1 MTLNNIMVDL
11 ETLGTTADAAI
22 ISIGA
27 VRFDLESDKIDD
39 EGFYA
44 SISIDSNTLYKRTI
58 SEDTLK
64 WWMQQS
70 KEAQVVFSEPKTGL
84 IGALL
89 NLSEWIK
96 KPKLAN
102 VYMWS
107 NGADFDLPMLAHA
120 YAAADLELPW
130 KFFNNRCF
138 RTYKNLPGAK
148 DIRGGK
154 PGIKHNALADAIYQA
169 NTAQLIHAKL
179 FK

>member
-1 MTLNNIMVDL
+1 MLNNVMVDL

-27 VRFDLESDKIDD
+27 VRFDLESDEIDD
-39 EGFYA
+39 NGFYA
-44 SISIDSNTLYKRTI
+44 SISIESNAVFKRTI

-70 KEAQVVFSEPKTGL
+70 KEAQVVFTEPKVSL
-84 IGALL
+84 YAALVDF
-89 NLSEWIK
+89 SDWIK
-96 KPKLAN
+96 SFETAD
-102 VYMWS
+102 VFMWS
-107 NGADFDLPMLAHA
+107 NGADFDLPMLIHA
-120 YAAADLELPW
+120 YDQAIVEPPW
-130 KFFNNRCF
+130 KFYNNRCF

-169 NTAQLIHAKL
+169 QTLQLIHRKL